1 MKPFAS
7 KTGRYIFA
15 LSIYL
20 QIYLFKVFVVYSVS
34 FDIPKLQYQTV
45 HNNSLVLSDK
55 ISVAVLLYTTAF
67 PFLLYYSL

>member
-20 QIYLFKVFVVYSVS
+20 QIDLFKVFVVYSIS

-45 HNNSLVLSDK
+45 HNNS
-55 ISVAVLLYTTAF
+55 
-67 PFLLYYSL
+67 

>member
-45 HNNSLVLSDK
+45 HNNSSVLSDK